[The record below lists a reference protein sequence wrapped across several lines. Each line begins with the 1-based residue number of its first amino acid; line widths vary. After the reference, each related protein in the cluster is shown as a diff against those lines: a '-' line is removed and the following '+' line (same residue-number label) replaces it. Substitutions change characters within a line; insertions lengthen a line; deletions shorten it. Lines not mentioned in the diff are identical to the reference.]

1 VAIVGRR
8 TILIRT
14 LGYITG
20 AMLLLWG
27 GASWADDYSDT
38 VALFKNAGASSKF
51 FNTAYGYA
59 VFPTIG
65 SGALIVGGAHGDGRV
80 YVHGA
85 YVGDVAMTQV
95 SVGFQ
100 AGGKAYSQ
108 IVFFEDKRAFDEFTS
123 GNFQFD
129 ANASAVVITAA
140 AGAGTGTTG
149 SSSGASG
156 GMKDAVTRGNY
167 YRGMAVFTIVKG
179 GAMASAAIGGQKFT
193 YTPKSS

>member
-1 VAIVGRR
+1 VGR
-8 TILIRT
+8 TVVKRT
-14 LGYITG
+14 LGFLGI
-20 AMLLLWG
+20 AVLLWSA
-27 GASWADDYSDT
+27 ASWADDYSDT
-38 VALFKNAGASSKF
+38 VALFKNAGASSRF
-51 FNTAYGYA
+51 FNTAYAYA
-59 VFPTIG
+59 VFPSIG

-80 YVHGA
+80 YKGGA
-85 YVGDVAMTQV
+85 YIGDVSMTQV

-108 IVFFEDKRAFDEFTS
+108 IIFFEDQRALDEFTS

-129 ANASAVVITAA
+129 ANASAVAITAA
-140 AGAGTGTTG
+140 AGASTVTTG

-156 GMKDAVTRGNY
+156 GMKDAVTSGKY

-193 YTPKSS
+193 YTPKTS